1 MTYVTVNLLRR
12 LGKDEDG
19 ASRRR
24 GCVSTR
30 RSRTSTTWSVRGTRW
45 CDPI

>member
-24 GCVSTR
+24 GCFDTTVANIHDMEREGYTVM
-30 RSRTSTTWSVRGTRW
+30 RSH
-45 CDPI
+45 